1 MENNDI
7 KGDQIWI
14 DNYTELIRSDRL
26 IYFIP
31 TLDMSFSERINAI
44 VRGSIYLGIIL
55 MLIQKNYLYIY
66 IPLVVLVITY
76 LIYMFQEKETKET
89 YRNLPRPLDPINE
102 NPLFDR
108 YQNNKKEKFKCV
120 STTVHNPFMNPL
132 PADDRARGP
141 ACSTLDNDELKEEV
155 ETNFSNNLF
164 KDVNDVFN
172 RNHSE
177 RQYYTV
183 PSTTFANE
191 QGKFAQW
198 LYGGPPTCKE
208 GNGDQC
214 VANNHTRLNQ
224 ASFKGY

>member
-1 MENNDI
+1 
-7 KGDQIWI
+7 
-14 DNYTELIRSDRL
+14 
-26 IYFIP
+26 
-31 TLDMSFSERINAI
+31 
-44 VRGSIYLGIIL
+44 
-55 MLIQKNYLYIY
+55 
-66 IPLVVLVITY
+66 
-76 LIYMFQEKETKET
+76 
-89 YRNLPRPLDPINE
+89 
-102 NPLFDR
+102 
-108 YQNNKKEKFKCV
+108 
-120 STTVHNPFMNPL
+120 MNPL

-141 ACSTLDNDELKEEV
+141 ACSTLDNDELKEQV

-164 KDVNDVFN
+164 KDINDVFN